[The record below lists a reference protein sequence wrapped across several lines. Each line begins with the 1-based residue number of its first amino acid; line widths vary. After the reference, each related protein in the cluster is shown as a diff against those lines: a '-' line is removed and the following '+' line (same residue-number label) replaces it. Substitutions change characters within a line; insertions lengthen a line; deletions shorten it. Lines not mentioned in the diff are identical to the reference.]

1 MRSGS
6 INSILRNYNVL
17 CEELTQIGESSCGES
32 STKALGLLALM
43 ENFSIYFGLKLSHLV
58 FGTTEQLSTTL
69 QYKDINAQEV
79 SSAVSAAIT
88 FLQRQGF
95 DSAFDKFYK
104 TTFKDSEGLTQEPA
118 LPRRRKIPERFE
130 NGAPGSEAHP
140 SAKEYFRHHYITFL
154 DMMIC
159 ELKRRFDQPSF
170 SILRDIETLIL
181 SSCNGVG
188 KEPSC
193 TFREMYG
200 KDLNMDKLVIQLAML
215 PDVVRTG

>member
-43 ENFSIYFGLKLSHLV
+43 EKFSTYFGLKLSHLV
-58 FGTTEQLSTTL
+58 FGATELSTTL

-104 TTFKDSEGLTQEPA
+104 TTFKDSEVLTEASA

-181 SSCNGVG
+181 SSCNGVE
-188 KEPSC
+188 K
-193 TFREMYG
+193 
-200 KDLNMDKLVIQLAML
+200 NHLALSEKCM
-215 PDVVRTG
+215 VKI